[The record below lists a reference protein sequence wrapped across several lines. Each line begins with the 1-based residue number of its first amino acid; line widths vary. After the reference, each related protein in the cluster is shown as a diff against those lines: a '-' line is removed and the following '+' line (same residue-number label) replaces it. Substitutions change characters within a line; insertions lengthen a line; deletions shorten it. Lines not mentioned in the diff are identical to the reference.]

1 MEEREEIVGCE
12 ERKNKRKEKG
22 VKGDIWKM
30 NKKEMRSGERQ
41 DKPLIFNR
49 RVTPSDDNQITL

>member
-12 ERKNKRKEKG
+12 KRKKKEKG
-22 VKGDIWKM
+22 WKEDIWKM
-30 NKKEMRSGERQ
+30 NKKELRSGERQ
-41 DKPLIFNR
+41 DEPLTFNP